1 MRFLPMTKT
10 KTILGILLAAVF
22 AVSMMMLPIS
32 ATSTIQEVEESTSNG
47 KTLVLTADSS
57 IDVVNF
63 SGFAFPTQNGFLGIT
78 SHGGVLDSVGQDNK
92 DDASFHTHFVKAE
105 ASTNCP
111 DGVQVTHASKN
122 TVGDVTTLD
131 NVLVVSSANLGLTG
145 DVTGDA
151 FAFTLDSGPN
161 GALCLHSHL

>member
-57 IDVVNF
+57 IDVVYF
-63 SGFAFPTQNGFLGIT
+63 SGFAFPT
-78 SHGGVLDSVGQDNK
+78 
-92 DDASFHTHFVKAE
+92 
-105 ASTNCP
+105 
-111 DGVQVTHASKN
+111 
-122 TVGDVTTLD
+122 
-131 NVLVVSSANLGLTG
+131 
-145 DVTGDA
+145 
-151 FAFTLDSGPN
+151 
-161 GALCLHSHL
+161 